1 MFSECLLLLLF
12 PDRVEMVLLGR
23 QVSDM
28 LMVRRKSKEEG
39 VKGKEKGKEK
49 EKENEE
55 KGKEKYVL
63 QGCLLVLFCSVSGD
77 VFQSLTE
84 KLILGL
90 CHSSNKS
97 LSVLCI

>member
-1 MFSECLLLLLF
+1 MVFSECLLLLLF
-12 PDRVEMVLLGR
+12 PDRTEMVLLGR
-23 QVSDM
+23 RVSDM
-28 LMVRRKSKEEG
+28 LIVRRKSKEEG
-39 VKGKEKGKEK
+39 VKGK
-49 EKENEE
+49 E

>member
-23 QVSDM
+23 RVSDM

-39 VKGKEKGKEK
+39 VKDKEK
-49 EKENEE
+49 EKEKE

-84 KLILGL
+84 KLIFGL

>member
-39 VKGKEKGKEK
+39 VKGKKKGRRK
-49 EKENEE
+49 E

>member
-12 PDRVEMVLLGR
+12 PDRTEMVLLGR
-23 QVSDM
+23 RVSDM

-39 VKGKEKGKEK
+39 VKGKEKGK
-49 EKENEE
+49 EE